1 MKCKYS
7 NKRSEKEKFKHISDN
22 DKNALELLHLQL
34 IFIYIYMMSDVFL
47 FIGTIESINICYGK
61 KEDNNP
67 VLLLEQGQILAL
79 IANIINNYITSTR
92 YSQLTER
99 YNEEE
104 ISLEPEFLVKQA
116 SILSIILYSLNVIAV
131 SKQYKASL
139 VINIFKCD
147 KNSINLLF
155 LQAVCFLMRFY
166 GDYFLLRSTLKS
178 IDLIRSKYDKSI
190 KNIYNPDIDAV
201 IAAEFY
207 VLQRGVLYDI
217 GCTALVTLINNGTEL
232 EKELLLPA
240 QQTLVIANIIGV
252 IANITVLIAFIKI
265 YNRNENQPIFGR

>member
-7 NKRSEKEKFKHISDN
+7 KKRSEKEKFKHISDK
-22 DKNALELLHLQL
+22 DRNALELLHLQL

-47 FIGTIESINICYGK
+47 FIGTTESINICYGK

-67 VLLLEQGQILAL
+67 ILLLEQGQILAL

-92 YSQLTER
+92 YSQLSER

-131 SKQYKASL
+131 SKQYEASL

-190 KNIYNPDIDAV
+190 KKIYNPDIDAV

>member
-67 VLLLEQGQILAL
+67 ILLLEQGQILAL

-92 YSQLTER
+92 YSQLSER

-131 SKQYKASL
+131 SKQYEASL

-190 KNIYNPDIDAV
+190 KKIYNPDIDAV

>member
-7 NKRSEKEKFKHISDN
+7 KNRSDKEKFKHISNN

-67 VLLLEQGQILAL
+67 ILLLEQGQILAL

-92 YSQLTER
+92 YSQLSER

-116 SILSIILYSLNVIAV
+116 SILSIILYSLNVIAI
-131 SKQYKASL
+131 SKQYEASL

-190 KNIYNPDIDAV
+190 KKIYNPDIDAV

>member
-22 DKNALELLHLQL
+22 DKNALELLQLQL

-67 VLLLEQGQILAL
+67 ILLLEQGQILAL

-190 KNIYNPDIDAV
+190 KKIYNPDIDAV

>member
-1 MKCKYS
+1 MKCKYT

-47 FIGTIESINICYGK
+47 FIGTTESINICYGK

>member
-67 VLLLEQGQILAL
+67 ILLLEQGQILAL

-92 YSQLTER
+92 YSQLSER

-131 SKQYKASL
+131 SKQYEASL

-190 KNIYNPDIDAV
+190 KKIYNPDIDAV

-240 QQTLVIANIIGV
+240 QQILVIANIIGV

>member
-7 NKRSEKEKFKHISDN
+7 KKRSEKEKFKHISDN

-67 VLLLEQGQILAL
+67 ILLLEQGQILAL

-92 YSQLTER
+92 YSQLSER

-131 SKQYKASL
+131 SKQYEASL

-190 KNIYNPDIDAV
+190 KKIYNPDIDAV

>member
-7 NKRSEKEKFKHISDN
+7 KNRSDKEKFKHISDN
-22 DKNALELLHLQL
+22 DRNALELLHLQL

-67 VLLLEQGQILAL
+67 ILLLEQGQILAL

-92 YSQLTER
+92 YSQLSER

-104 ISLEPEFLVKQA
+104 ISLDPEFLVKQA

-131 SKQYKASL
+131 SKQYEASL

-178 IDLIRSKYDKSI
+178 IDLIRGKYDKSI

-217 GCTALVTLINNGTEL
+217 GCIALVTLINNGTEL

-240 QQTLVIANIIGV
+240 QQILVIANIIGV

>member
-7 NKRSEKEKFKHISDN
+7 KKRSEKEKFKHISDK
-22 DKNALELLHLQL
+22 DRNALELLHLQL

-67 VLLLEQGQILAL
+67 ILLLEQGQILAL

-92 YSQLTER
+92 YSQLSER

-131 SKQYKASL
+131 SKQYEASL

-190 KNIYNPDIDAV
+190 KKIYNPDIDAV

>member
-67 VLLLEQGQILAL
+67 ILLLEQGQILAL

-92 YSQLTER
+92 YSQLSER

>member
-7 NKRSEKEKFKHISDN
+7 KNRSDKEKFKHISNN

-67 VLLLEQGQILAL
+67 ILLLEQGQILAL

-92 YSQLTER
+92 YSQLSER

-131 SKQYKASL
+131 SKQYEASL

-190 KNIYNPDIDAV
+190 KKIYNPDIDAV

>member
-67 VLLLEQGQILAL
+67 ILLLEQGQILAL

-92 YSQLTER
+92 YSQLSER

-190 KNIYNPDIDAV
+190 KKIYNPDIDAV

>member
-67 VLLLEQGQILAL
+67 ILLLEQGQILAL

-131 SKQYKASL
+131 SKQYEASL

-190 KNIYNPDIDAV
+190 KKIYNPDIDAV

>member
-1 MKCKYS
+1 MKFKYS
-7 NKRSEKEKFKHISDN
+7 KNRSDKEKFKHISDN

-92 YSQLTER
+92 YSQLSER

-131 SKQYKASL
+131 SKQYEASL

-190 KNIYNPDIDAV
+190 KKIYNPDIDAV

-240 QQTLVIANIIGV
+240 QQILVIANIIGV

>member
-22 DKNALELLHLQL
+22 DKNALELLQLQL

-67 VLLLEQGQILAL
+67 ILLLEQGQILAL

-92 YSQLTER
+92 YSQLSER

-131 SKQYKASL
+131 SKQYEASL

-190 KNIYNPDIDAV
+190 KKIYNPDIDAV

>member
-47 FIGTIESINICYGK
+47 FIGTTESINICYGK

-67 VLLLEQGQILAL
+67 ILLLEQGQILAL

-131 SKQYKASL
+131 SKQYEASL

>member
-67 VLLLEQGQILAL
+67 ILLLEQGQILAL

-92 YSQLTER
+92 YSQLSER

-131 SKQYKASL
+131 SKQYEASL

>member
-47 FIGTIESINICYGK
+47 FIGTTESINICYGK

-67 VLLLEQGQILAL
+67 ILLLEQGQILAL

-131 SKQYKASL
+131 SKQYEASL

-190 KNIYNPDIDAV
+190 KKIYNPDIDAV

>member
-67 VLLLEQGQILAL
+67 ILLLEQGQILAL

-92 YSQLTER
+92 YSQLSER

-116 SILSIILYSLNVIAV
+116 SILSIILYSLNVITV
-131 SKQYKASL
+131 SKQYEASL

-190 KNIYNPDIDAV
+190 KKIYNPDIDAV

>member
-131 SKQYKASL
+131 SKQYEASL

-190 KNIYNPDIDAV
+190 KKIYNPDIDAV

>member
-7 NKRSEKEKFKHISDN
+7 KNRSDKEKFKHISNN

-67 VLLLEQGQILAL
+67 ILLLEQGQILAL

-92 YSQLTER
+92 YSQLSER

-131 SKQYKASL
+131 SKQDEASL

-190 KNIYNPDIDAV
+190 KKIYNPDIDAV

>member
-7 NKRSEKEKFKHISDN
+7 KKRSEKEKFKHISDN

-67 VLLLEQGQILAL
+67 ILLLEQGQILAL

-131 SKQYKASL
+131 SKQYEASL

-190 KNIYNPDIDAV
+190 KKIYNPDIDAV

-217 GCTALVTLINNGTEL
+217 GCIALVTLINNGTEL

>member
-22 DKNALELLHLQL
+22 DKNALELLQLQL

-67 VLLLEQGQILAL
+67 ILLLEQGQILAL

-131 SKQYKASL
+131 SKQYEASL

-190 KNIYNPDIDAV
+190 KKIYNPDIDAV

>member
-47 FIGTIESINICYGK
+47 FIGTTESINICYGK

>member
-47 FIGTIESINICYGK
+47 FIGTTESINICYGK

-131 SKQYKASL
+131 SKQYEASL

-240 QQTLVIANIIGV
+240 QQILVIANIIGV

>member
-47 FIGTIESINICYGK
+47 FIGTTESINICYGK

-67 VLLLEQGQILAL
+67 ILLLEQGQILAL

-131 SKQYKASL
+131 SKQYEASL

-190 KNIYNPDIDAV
+190 KKIYNPDIDAV

-240 QQTLVIANIIGV
+240 QQILVIANIIGV

>member
-7 NKRSEKEKFKHISDN
+7 KKRSEKEKFKHISDK
-22 DKNALELLHLQL
+22 DRNALELLHLQL

-67 VLLLEQGQILAL
+67 ILLLEQGQILAL

-190 KNIYNPDIDAV
+190 KKIYNPDIDAV

>member
-47 FIGTIESINICYGK
+47 FIGTTESINICYGK

-92 YSQLTER
+92 YSQLSER

-190 KNIYNPDIDAV
+190 KKIYNPDIDAV

>member
-47 FIGTIESINICYGK
+47 FIGTTESINICYGK

-92 YSQLTER
+92 YSQLSER

-131 SKQYKASL
+131 SKQYEASL

-190 KNIYNPDIDAV
+190 KKIYNPDIDAV

>member
-7 NKRSEKEKFKHISDN
+7 KNRSDKEKFKHISNN

-34 IFIYIYMMSDVFL
+34 IFIYIYMSDVFL

-67 VLLLEQGQILAL
+67 ILLLEQGQILAL

-92 YSQLTER
+92 YSQLSER

-131 SKQYKASL
+131 SKQYEASL

-190 KNIYNPDIDAV
+190 KKIYNPDIDAV